1 MPIPDLICLRLQFF
15 LEAGGSEIYLS
26 TLSMKA
32 PLIAL
37 VLAAS
42 TALSSAQDPPDD
54 LNSLKSSYEK
64 ARQEAV
70 QPIKT
75 RYVDS
80 LHTMK
85 LKYSQAGNLENAL
98 AVEDEIKTVSAD
110 QPATSGGVKP
120 APPEDLAVL
129 QQIYQISTSRATDPL
144 ARKYIEALEAMKLK
158 YTQMN
163 KLDLAVEVDREIKAQ
178 RAALPVKNTTATQS
192 VDIAK
197 LTGTRWRLPRHVLPE
212 TPDNDKW
219 VRFAADGVL
228 ECGWGPKTMIWR
240 LNESGTVNFR
250 PFKNQNR
257 LLVFKWDNVSNTAII
272 TDDGKDHEVSQKKG
286 G

>member
-1 MPIPDLICLRLQFF
+1 
-15 LEAGGSEIYLS
+15 
-26 TLSMKA
+26 MKA

-37 VLAAS
+37 AFTAS
-42 TALSSAQDPPDD
+42 TAFSSAQAPAETLD
-54 LNSLKSSYEK
+54 SLKESYQK
-64 ARQEAV
+64 ARQEV
-70 QPIKT
+70 IQPIKT

-80 LHTMK
+80 LHTLK
-85 LKYSQAGNLENAL
+85 LKYSQAGNLEGAL
-98 AVEDEIKTVSAD
+98 AADDEIKTVSAD
-110 QPATSGGVKP
+110 QPATASGAKP
-120 APPEDLAVL
+120 APPADLAVL
-129 QQIYQISTSRATDPL
+129 KQIYQTSSSRAADPL
-144 ARKYIEALEAMKLK
+144 TQKYIEALEAMKLK

-163 KLDLAVEVDREIKAQ
+163 KLELAVEVDREIKAQ
-178 RAALPVKNTTATQS
+178 QAALPVKNATAAQS

-197 LTGTRWRLPRHVLPE
+197 LTGTRWRLPRHLLPD

-240 LNESGTVNFR
+240 LNETGTVNFR

-272 TDDGKDHEVSQKKG
+272 TDNGMDHEVEADPG
-286 G
+286 IRARG

>member
-1 MPIPDLICLRLQFF
+1 
-15 LEAGGSEIYLS
+15 
-26 TLSMKA
+26 MKA

-37 VLAAS
+37 ALAAS
-42 TALSSAQDPPDD
+42 IALSSAQAPPED
-54 LNSLKSSYEK
+54 LSSLKESYEK
-64 ARQEAV
+64 ARQEALV
-70 QPIKT
+70 PINT
-75 RYVDS
+75 RYLDS
-80 LHTMK
+80 LHTLK
-85 LKYSQAGNLENAL
+85 LKHSQAGNLEGAL
-98 AVEDEIKTVSAD
+98 AVDEEIKRISAESGTGGSTSKIPT
-110 QPATSGGVKP
+110 PA
-120 APPEDLAVL
+120 DLAVL
-129 QQIYQISTSRATDPL
+129 KQIYQNSASRATDPL

-178 RAALPVKNTTATQS
+178 QAALPVKNTSSAKP
-192 VDIAK
+192 VDAAK

-240 LNESGTVNFR
+240 LNETGTVNFR

-257 LLVFKWDNVSNTAII
+257 LLVFKWDNVSNNAII
-272 TDDGKDHEVSQKKG
+272 TDDGKDYEVSQKKG